1 MTMASKRSDRALV
14 PRAEAA
20 APEAVPMETMIAVNY
35 ELLVALRDVSYGELA
50 KGASTSGPAWRVLH
64 DVISGIL
71 GDGPAAAAQPVK
83 GRQPSVMPRPLK
95 NPPAATN
102 GAQPVW
108 PGQAV
113 HHGGPTSD
121 VPAESPGNIRE
132 RADVAA
138 ELARVS
144 VHTGGAK

>member
-1 MTMASKRSDRALV
+1 MGKRNDRALV
-14 PRAEAA
+14 PRAES
-20 APEAVPMETMIAVNY
+20 APDSLPMETMIAVNY
-35 ELLVALRDVSYGELA
+35 ELLVALKDVAYGELA

-64 DVISGIL
+64 DVIAGIL

-113 HHGGPTSD
+113 HRDAPD
-121 VPAESPGNIRE
+121 APAAPAAPGNIRE

-144 VHTGGAK
+144 AQTGGKGEGK